1 MGFETQTT
9 TPDELVAALIDHVGV
24 GLIPIGDVVTAI
36 GPAKGYEFTYGEDV
50 LTPEQATGRPHLI
63 PNQIGWKWVPW
74 APLGQIWIIDTEAG
88 PTMVHAMGNE
98 QGPELDEAIATLDRV
113 LETIEFTDPEV

>member
-1 MGFETQTT
+1 MASSISGGGSITT
-9 TPDELVAALIDHVGV
+9 TDELVAALVDHVGV
-24 GLIPIGDVVTAI
+24 ELTPIGDVVTAI
-36 GPAKGYEFTYGEDV
+36 GPAQGYEFTFDEEPS
-50 LTPEQATGRPHLI
+50 PEMPHLI
-63 PNQIGWKWVPW
+63 PTTPGSVWVPW

-113 LETIEFTDPEV
+113 LETIEFTDPDG